1 MFINYPLITTKW
13 SKIVRKKSRIETVK
27 TSRTLHNKAS
37 NIQSVIE
44 IIQNSIIDITN
55 EIAKVQPRYAQ
66 SVSNFQAEYLEAIK
80 KGIQSLTNFQGTF
93 IEYSWI
99 NFYNRSAFYSEQIR
113 NQVNTL
119 AENFIKTC
127 DIWNQITLNSID
139 ISKENIKMYTQA
151 ITSMETDNRA
161 LISSWNS
168 ILIPSYGK

>member
-1 MFINYPLITTKW
+1 M
-13 SKIVRKKSRIETVK
+13 VK
-27 TSRTLHNKAS
+27 NWLGKNQGLTSSTMHNKAS
-37 NIQSVIE
+37 KVKSVIE
-44 IIQNSIIDITN
+44 TIQNSIIDITN

-99 NFYNRSAFYSEQIR
+99 NFDNRSAFYSEQIR

-139 ISKENIKMYTQA
+139 ISKENIKMYTQT
-151 ITSMETDNRA
+151 ITSMETHNRA

-168 ILIPSYGK
+168 FLIPSYCK

>member
-1 MFINYPLITTKW
+1 MRNQFQIFKL
-13 SKIVRKKSRIETVK
+13 
-27 TSRTLHNKAS
+27 
-37 NIQSVIE
+37 NIFE
-44 IIQNSIIDITN
+44 G
-55 EIAKVQPRYAQ
+55 
-66 SVSNFQAEYLEAIK
+66 IK

-99 NFYNRSAFYSEQIR
+99 NFDNRSAFYSEQIR
-113 NQVNTL
+113 NQVKTL

-151 ITSMETDNRA
+151 ITSMETHNRA